1 MSLELMKK
9 GQKGKRKKKLL
20 NRKSIEELR
29 RGEKRCNPEISR
41 NEESELKQK
50 RKEKYERDIEGKQ
63 KK

>member
-29 RGEKRCNPEISR
+29 RGEKRCKPERSR
-41 NEESELKQK
+41 NEESELK
-50 RKEKYERDIEGKQ
+50 
-63 KK
+63 